1 MTRKHASMCC
11 SGKPK
16 SSKDD
21 HKRLPMTCGIR
32 LTPSENSI
40 AIISDDGDFVYK
52 AALSPVD
59 SYTVLLLQLAAA
71 ITDACS
77 EQDAS
82 TPIGVCIQ
90 GHETTANGTIKSLHH
105 PLLEGK
111 PLKRDLQAALN
122 RPVIV
127 ASEGQCL
134 ASAARQQ
141 PRFSDKTTIFA
152 LSLDSFVCGGII
164 VNDHLLTGAHGIA
177 GDWGHVSLPWP
188 VDFELDGRVCICGR
202 TGCLEHFVN
211 LPGLAHDYEM
221 LTGSSLS
228 ATEIINQAA
237 KGDIVAESAMQVIED
252 RIARGLAMV
261 IGLLDPD
268 VIVIGGLLADSQ
280 RLFTAV
286 PRKWPGYIRT
296 SQASDILK
304 PVCEDTKTLADT
316 YLIGA
321 AGLKRFL

>member
-32 LTPSENSI
+32 LTPSQHSI
-40 AIISDDGDFVYK
+40 AIISDDGDFVYQ
-52 AALSPVD
+52 AELPSAE
-59 SYTVLLLQLAAA
+59 SYTALLPQLAAA
-71 ITDACS
+71 VGNSCSGGDAT
-77 EQDAS
+77 
-82 TPIGVCIQ
+82 TPVGVCIQ

-105 PLLEGK
+105 PLLDGK

-141 PRFSDKTTIFA
+141 PRFSDKATIFA
-152 LSLDSFVCGGII
+152 LSLDDFVCGGII
-164 VNDHLLTGAHGIA
+164 VKDYLLTGAHGIA

-188 VDFELDGRVCICGR
+188 VDFELDGRVCLCGR

-228 ATEIINQAA
+228 ATEIIERAA

-268 VIVIGGLLADSQ
+268 VIVVGGILAKSQ

-286 PRKWPGYIRT
+286 PRKWPGYLRT
-296 SQASDILK
+296 SQTNDIFR
-304 PVCEDTKTLADT
+304 PVCEDAQTLSDA

-321 AGLKRFL
+321 AGLKRYV

>member
-1 MTRKHASMCC
+1 
-11 SGKPK
+11 
-16 SSKDD
+16 
-21 HKRLPMTCGIR
+21 MTCGIR
-32 LTPSENSI
+32 LTPSQHSI
-40 AIISDDGDFVYK
+40 AIISDDGDFVYQ
-52 AALSPVD
+52 AELPPAE
-59 SYTVLLLQLAAA
+59 SYTALLPQLAAA
-71 ITDACS
+71 VSDSCSAGDAT
-77 EQDAS
+77 
-82 TPIGVCIQ
+82 TPVGVCIQ

-105 PLLEGK
+105 PLLDGK

-141 PRFSDKTTIFA
+141 PRFSDKATIFA
-152 LSLDSFVCGGII
+152 LSLDDFVCGGII
-164 VNDHLLTGAHGIA
+164 VNDYLLTGAHGIA

-188 VDFELDGRVCICGR
+188 VDFELDGRVCLCGR

-228 ATEIINQAA
+228 ATEIIERAA

-268 VIVIGGLLADSQ
+268 VIVVGGILAKSQ

-286 PRKWPGYIRT
+286 PRKWPGYLRT
-296 SQASDILK
+296 SQTNDIFR
-304 PVCEDTKTLADT
+304 PVCEDAQTLSDA

-321 AGLKRFL
+321 AGLKRYV

>member
-1 MTRKHASMCC
+1 MCC

-16 SSKDD
+16 SNKDD
-21 HKRLPMTCGIR
+21 DKRLPMNCGIR
-32 LTPSENSI
+32 LTPSEYSI
-40 AIISDDGDFVYK
+40 AIISDDGDFVYRT
-52 AALSPVD
+52 ALPSAQG
-59 SYTVLLLQLAAA
+59 YAELLQQLAQVMATPYSA
-71 ITDACS
+71 SDT
-77 EQDAS
+77 S

-90 GHETTANGTIKSLHH
+90 GHQTTQDGTIKSLHH
-105 PLLEGK
+105 PLLDGK
-111 PLKRDLQAALN
+111 SLRRDLQAALN
-122 RPVIV
+122 RPVMV

-134 ASAARQQ
+134 ASAARQH
-141 PRFSDKTTIFA
+141 PEFSDKTTIFA

-164 VNDHLLTGAHGIA
+164 VNEHLLTGAHGIA
-177 GDWGHVSLPWP
+177 GDWGHLSLPWP
-188 VDFELDGRVCICGR
+188 VDYELDGRVCLCGR

-228 ATEIINQAA
+228 ATEIIERSA

-268 VIVIGGLLADSQ
+268 IIVVGGILAESP

-296 SQASDILK
+296 PQASDILRPICK
-304 PVCEDTKTLADT
+304 DGEKISDS

-321 AGLKRFL
+321 ARLHKYLQP

>member
-1 MTRKHASMCC
+1 MTRRHASTCC

-16 SSKDD
+16 SSRDD
-21 HKRLPMTCGIR
+21 EKRLPMTCGIR
-32 LTPSENSI
+32 LTPSEHSI

-52 AALSPVD
+52 AAFPVPG
-59 SYTVLLLQLAAA
+59 SYTELLSQLASAVGA
-71 ITDACS
+71 ACS
-77 EQDAS
+77 ENRVETA
-82 TPIGVCIQ
+82 IGVCVQ
-90 GHETTANGTIKSLHH
+90 GHEHSADGKVVSLHH
-105 PLLEGK
+105 PLIDGK

-122 RPVIV
+122 QPVLV

-141 PRFSDKTTIFA
+141 DRLSDKTTIFA

-164 VNDHLLTGAHGIA
+164 VDNRLLSGPHGLA
-177 GDWGHVSLPWP
+177 GDWGHLSLPWP
-188 VDFELDGRVCICGR
+188 VDFELDGRVCLCGR
-202 TGCLEHFVN
+202 TGCLEHFVS

-228 ATEIINQAA
+228 AAEIIERAS

-268 VIVIGGLLADSQ
+268 VIVAGGVLAETD

-296 SQASDILK
+296 SQASDILQ
-304 PVCEDTKTLADT
+304 PVCENGQSLADA
-316 YLIGA
+316 YISGA
-321 AGLKRFL
+321 AGLYRYS

>member
-1 MTRKHASMCC
+1 MCC
-11 SGKPK
+11 SEKPK
-16 SSKDD
+16 SNKDD
-21 HKRLPMTCGIR
+21 DKRLPMTCGIR
-32 LTPSENSI
+32 LTPSEHSI
-40 AIISDDGDFVYK
+40 AIISDDGDFVYQT
-52 AALSPVD
+52 AFPPADGYTALLP
-59 SYTVLLLQLAAA
+59 QLAGA

-77 EQDAS
+77 AS
-82 TPIGVCIQ
+82 EISSPIGICIQ
-90 GHETTANGTIKSLHH
+90 GHETAADGTIKSLHH
-105 PLLEGK
+105 PMLDGK
-111 PLKRDLQAALN
+111 PLRRDLQAALN

-141 PRFSDKTTIFA
+141 PHLSDKTTIFA

-164 VNDHLLTGAHGIA
+164 VNDHMLTGAHGFA
-177 GDWGHVSLPWP
+177 GDWGHLSLPWP
-188 VDFELDGRVCICGR
+188 VDFELDGRVCLCGR

-228 ATEIINQAA
+228 ATEIIDRAA

-268 VIVIGGLLADSQ
+268 VIVVGGILADSP

-286 PRKWPGYIRT
+286 PRKWPGYIRI
-296 SQASDILK
+296 SKANNILR
-304 PVCEDTKTLADT
+304 PICEDGQTRTDS

-321 AGLKRFL
+321 AGLHKYVQP